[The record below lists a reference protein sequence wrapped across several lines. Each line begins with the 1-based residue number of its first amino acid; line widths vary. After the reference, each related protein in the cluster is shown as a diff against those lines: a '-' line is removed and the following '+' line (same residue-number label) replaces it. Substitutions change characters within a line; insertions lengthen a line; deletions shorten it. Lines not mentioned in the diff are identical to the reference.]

1 MASTF
6 AQGMEVVQVEPTY
19 YALDFGFRPPL
30 RFPERGPSSARPRS
44 SFSRSDIVVC
54 YCCSVHPSSTV
65 WLMTDVEVKSKVTQ

>member
-6 AQGMEVVQVEPTY
+6 AERIEVVQVEPTY

-44 SFSRSDIVVC
+44 SF
-54 YCCSVHPSSTV
+54 
-65 WLMTDVEVKSKVTQ
+65 